1 MGAGVDGEA
10 MKLLAVDLVAE
21 VLNTGTDRATLHLPN
36 MEETLALVHRPNQ
49 LAAIRTVVQVR
60 KYKKKATRFRYV
72 FHNLIIHKRF
82 QLRWQ

>member
-1 MGAGVDGEA
+1 MVDGVHGEA
-10 MKLLAVDLVAE
+10 MIPAVDLVAE

-60 KYKKKATRFRYV
+60 QYQKSY
-72 FHNLIIHKRF
+72 
-82 QLRWQ
+82 